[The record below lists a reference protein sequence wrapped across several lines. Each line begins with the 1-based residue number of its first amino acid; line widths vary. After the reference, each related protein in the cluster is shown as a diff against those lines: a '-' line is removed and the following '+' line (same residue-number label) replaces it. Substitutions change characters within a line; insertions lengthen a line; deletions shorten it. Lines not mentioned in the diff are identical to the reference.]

1 MGLANGFGLALCAGL
16 TLTAGAQAQNAPL
29 DAIPPVPAAVDASAV
44 VARVSSDA
52 RIDADPSEI
61 IVYGRA
67 IKLIGVAQSSS
78 QGTVGYADFKN
89 RPLSRVGELVENVPG
104 LIATQ
109 HSGSGKANQYFL
121 RGFNLDHGTDLAG
134 FIDGTPINLRT
145 HGHGQ
150 GWLDLNFI
158 IPELIEKIDFR
169 KGPYFADVGDFSAAG
184 TVKFKTA
191 DRLAHPIAEVE
202 IGSFDHYRA
211 LVAGSVKLGESDLL
225 VGVDGTKSHGSYDQ
239 DEHLGRIK
247 GLVKYSQGTPDH
259 GFDISFNGY
268 RSTWHSTDQ
277 IPQRAIDQG
286 IIDRFGNIDHTLGGE
301 TTRLSLAS
309 EIHLGRTDANF
320 YATYQNFRI
329 NSNFTYFL
337 DDPVNGDEFQQRDRR
352 GVFGGAVRHTIP
364 TTMLGKPVTF
374 RFGAESRYDRI
385 ANVGLYQIKQGVR
398 VRTIRQDVVDELSG
412 ALSGE
417 AEIALTPRLRA
428 TVGGRGD
435 YFGFDVCS
443 DNPLNS
449 GHGHALI
456 GEPKVAI
463 AWHALDH
470 LEFYANYGQSYHS
483 NDVRGAVIT
492 VDPKFGGPADKVTTL
507 SRAVGYEGGARLEF
521 ENVNA
526 TVTVYDLTLDSEL
539 VFSGDVGAT
548 TPQGATERYGVESS
562 LFWRPRQ
569 WLTLDGTAAFT
580 HARFTNAPGRDR
592 IPNSAD
598 EVIAGGM
605 TAAVT
610 RDIALTA
617 RVRHFGPE
625 PLIQDNSRHSPP
637 TTIVNAGAYWQ
648 LAHLKL
654 SFDVLNVLD
663 ARATDITYFYTSRLP
678 GEPLAGVDDYHL
690 HPIEKRQFRG
700 SVSYAF

>member
-1 MGLANGFGLALCAGL
+1 MYRCLRVALLFVGLLKAGGALAQDAAPPPE
-16 TLTAGAQAQNAPL
+16 TAEP
-29 DAIPPVPAAVDASAV
+29 STV
-44 VARVSSDA
+44 V
-52 RIDADPSEI
+52 
-61 IVYGRA
+61 VYGRA
-67 IKLIGVAQSSS
+67 IHLIGVAQSSS
-78 QGTVGYADFKN
+78 QGTVGYEDFKN

-169 KGPYFADVGDFSAAG
+169 KGPYFPDVGDFSAAG
-184 TVKFKTA
+184 TVRFKTA
-191 DRLAHPIAEVE
+191 DRLPAPIAEVE
-202 IGSFDHYRA
+202 IGSFDYYRG
-211 LVAGSVKLGESDLL
+211 LLAGSVKLGDGDLL
-225 VGVDGTKSHGSYDQ
+225 VGIDGTKSHGSYDQ

-247 GLVKYSQGTPDH
+247 GLVKYSRGTREH
-259 GFDISFNGY
+259 GFNISFNGY

-277 IPQRAIDQG
+277 VPQRAIDEG
-286 IIDRFGNIDHTLGGE
+286 LIGRFGNIDHTLGGE

-309 EIHLGRTDANF
+309 EIRLGHTDANF

-352 GVFGGAVRHTIP
+352 GVFGGAIRHAIP
-364 TTMLGKPVTF
+364 TTLLGKPVTF
-374 RFGAESRYDRI
+374 RFGIESRYDMI
-385 ANVGLYQIKQGVR
+385 GNVGLYQIKEGVR
-398 VRTIRQDVVDELSG
+398 IRTIRQDVVDELSG
-412 ALSGE
+412 AVSGA
-417 AEIALTPRLRA
+417 AEVAITPRLRA

-435 YFGFDVCS
+435 YFGYDIHS
-443 DNPLNS
+443 DNVLNS
-449 GHGHALI
+449 GHGHASI
-456 GEPKVAI
+456 GEPKVAV

-470 LEFYANYGQSYHS
+470 LELYANYGQSYHS

-492 VDPKFGGPADKVTTL
+492 VDPKFGGPADRVTTL
-507 SRAVGYEGGARLEF
+507 SRATGYEGGARVEF
-521 ENVNA
+521 SNVNA
-526 TVTVYDLTLDSEL
+526 TVTVYDLMLDSEL
-539 VFSGDVGAT
+539 VFSGDSGTT
-548 TPQGATERYGVESS
+548 TPQGATERYGVETS
-562 LFWRPRQ
+562 LFWRPRH

-580 HARFTNAPGRDR
+580 HARFTNAAGFDR
-592 IPNSAD
+592 IPNSAG
-598 EVIAGGM
+598 EVIAGGV

-610 RDIALTA
+610 RDVAVTA

-625 PLIQDNSRHSPP
+625 PLIEDDSRRSPP

-648 LAHLKL
+648 RAHFKFGL
-654 SFDVLNVLD
+654 DVLNVLD

-678 GEPLAGVDDYHL
+678 GEPLQGVDDYHL
-690 HPIEKRQFRG
+690 HPIEKRQVRG
-700 SVSYAF
+700 SLSYSF